1 MGVVDASITA
11 DYPIASVF
19 KQNDET
25 TYVAHNYSDS
35 EITVTYS
42 DGFQLTVPAN
52 TMATNRYIV
61 ASGILSSDF
70 NQAYSG
76 GSVQLSAA
84 ITGSGVTKVEFFDGT
99 TSMGEVTSAPYN
111 FRAENITLGYHG
123 FYAKVYINDQFNV
136 TNIVNVQ
143 VG

>member
-1 MGVVDASITA
+1 MIPTGNNLSFTNPQEAVNLYNAYPERNLKFGISDAQTYHWLHSVNAMGVVDASITA

-52 TMATNRYIV
+52 TMATNRDIA

-76 GSVQLSAA
+76 GSVQP
-84 ITGSGVTKVEFFDGT
+84 IGSDYWCWCYQG
-99 TSMGEVTSAPYN
+99 
-111 FRAENITLGYHG
+111 
-123 FYAKVYINDQFNV
+123 
-136 TNIVNVQ
+136 
-143 VG
+143 